1 MGHWPSQDRLCTYL
15 PLAFAV
21 MALECAVAAEIH
33 MPEKQTIGRARRD
46 RRQGKAA
53 STQAG
58 EFVREEMDHIRE
70 GLRQADAG
78 EFAPE
83 AEMKAAFS
91 QTRH

>member
-1 MGHWPSQDRLCTYL
+1 MSRETISFYVDSEQRE
-15 PLAFAV
+15 
-21 MALECAVAAEIH
+21 ALDAVASAL
-33 MPEKQTIGRARRD
+33 GRD
-46 RRQGKAA
+46 RNFIINEAIDAYLILHARQ
-53 STQAG
+53 
-58 EFVREEMDHIRE
+58 MDHIRE